1 MKKYL
6 LDEEN
11 IHYGDLI
18 LINRDHKLKQDK
30 PVDLVPFSEEF
41 SDVLLERKT
50 MNALHSVLKKI
61 GAKDNIVPVSGYRT
75 KEEQENIFNT
85 SLEEDG
91 EEFTLKYVAL
101 PDTSEHQSGYAIDL
115 GLKMDN
121 IDFIRPSFPY
131 YGICQK
137 YREESLKYGFIE
149 RYHESKTAITK
160 ISKEEWHFRY
170 IGYPHSVIMKEN
182 NFCLEEYIDYLK
194 KFKYKENP
202 LEYDGYLI
210 SYLPLGVIDELETDD
225 NTLISGNN
233 VDGFILTRK
242 K

>member
-1 MKKYL
+1 MKYAL
-6 LDEEN
+6 NEEN
-11 IHYGDLI
+11 MHYGDLI
-18 LINRDHKLKQDK
+18 LINRDYKLKQNR
-30 PVDLVPFSEEF
+30 PIDLVPFSKEF
-41 SDVLLERKT
+41 SSILLERKT
-50 MNALHSVLKKI
+50 MAALHFVLDKI
-61 GAKDNIVPVSGYRT
+61 GAKDDIVPVSGYRT
-75 KEEQENIFNT
+75 KKEQEEIFNT
-85 SLEEDG
+85 SLKEDG

-131 YGICQK
+131 YGICNK
-137 YREESLKYGFIE
+137 YRREAVKYGFIE

-170 IGYPHSVIMKEN
+170 VGYPHSEIINKN

-194 KFKYKENP
+194 EFKYNKNP
-202 LEYDGYLI
+202 LTYKNYEI
-210 SYLPLGVIDELETDD
+210 SYIKLGEIDEIEIDD
-225 NTLISGNN
+225 NTLVSGNN
-233 VDGFILTRK
+233 ADGFIVTRK